1 MKIKEVLDSM
11 KSIEMEISDK
21 VDRIKLDVAL
31 RSVVTNL
38 RGQGFTTE
46 QIKEYISS
54 MIDKI

>member
-11 KSIEMEISDK
+11 KNIGLEINVSDNN
-21 VDRIKLDVAL
+21 RLNAIL
-31 RSVVTNL
+31 RLVVTDL

>member
-1 MKIKEVLDSM
+1 MKIKEVLDIIN
-11 KSIEMEISDK
+11 SIEMKISD
-21 VDRIKLDVAL
+21 VDRIKLNVAL

>member
-11 KSIEMEISDK
+11 KSIEMEISD
-21 VDRIKLDVAL
+21 VDRIKLNVAL

>member
-1 MKIKEVLDSM
+1 MKIKEILDSM
-11 KSIEMEISDK
+11 KSIEMEISD
-21 VDRIKLDVAL
+21 VDRIKLNVAL

>member
-11 KSIEMEISDK
+11 KSIGMEISD
-21 VDRIKLDVAL
+21 VDRVRLDGTL

-38 RGQGFTTE
+38 RGQGFTKE
-46 QIKEYISS
+46 QIKEYISI

>member
-11 KSIEMEISDK
+11 KSIEMEISD
-21 VDRIKLDVAL
+21 VDRIKLNVAL

-46 QIKEYISS
+46 QIKNHISNL
-54 MIDKI
+54 IDNI